1 MRDAPCFLALPPRAA
16 KPRSAGLTSV
26 LDRGV
31 PVGVLEAVLA
41 AAAPSVDVWKFGWG
55 TAYLDRGLG
64 AKVDRLRT
72 AAVDACMG
80 GTLLEIAWRQ
90 GAADACL
97 DWAAAV
103 GLPCVEVSD
112 GAVGMGPEEKRRL
125 ISVARR
131 RFRVLAE
138 VGSKDPAV
146 ALAPAQWAAAAV
158 RDVDAGADIVVAEG
172 RESGTVGVYAA
183 DGGVREPVVD
193 ALVAA
198 VGVERLL
205 FEAPR
210 KQQQAWFIRRFGPDV
225 NLGNV
230 ALDDV
235 VGLEALRLGLRADTL
250 GLGEGP
256 GTAGYD
262 GGPRAAGVRP

>member
-1 MRDAPCFLALPPRAA
+1 MRDAPRFLALPPRAV
-16 KPRSAGLTSV
+16 KPRTVGLTSV

-31 PVGVLEAVLA
+31 PVGVLEALVA

-64 AKVDRLRT
+64 AKVDRLRA
-72 AAVDACMG
+72 AAVAACLG

-90 GAADACL
+90 GAAAACL
-97 DWAAAV
+97 DWAADV

-112 GAVGMGPEEKRRL
+112 GAVGMGPGEKRRL
-125 ISVARR
+125 IAAASG

-146 ALAPAQWAAAAV
+146 PITPAQWAAAAAA
-158 RDVDAGADIVVAEG
+158 DLDAGADLVIAEG
-172 RESGTVGVYAA
+172 RESGTVGVYTA
-183 DGGVREPVVD
+183 DGAVREPVVD

-210 KQQQAWFIRRFGPDV
+210 KQQQAWFVRRFGPDV

-256 GTAGYD
+256 G
-262 GGPRAAGVRP
+262 VRP